1 MAASAQE
8 EPGRPV
14 ERLLVAAGALWIV
27 GAVVSFVGGT
37 LHPHREL
44 PNDHPAVFAE
54 YAASTNWLWVHYL
67 QFAAALTVVAGFL
80 VLYEAMSRRGVVSV
94 LERSGYAAA
103 IATALIFA
111 ANMAVDGIALKRAVD
126 AWAAASDA
134 DKPIRFAAA
143 ETVRWLEWGANSFFQ
158 ILLGLTLILFGLGI
172 ARTGI
177 CWRPAGWLGVLAG
190 IGLVIG
196 GLLTGRDGF
205 AGSPVQSVAQLL
217 FLVMALAVIASA
229 SKGLLSQRARTR
241 AEQAS

>member
-1 MAASAQE
+1 MLTAILKFCYPNCDPLSALERTHMAASAHE

-111 ANMAVDGIALKRAVD
+111 ANMAVDGIA
-126 AWAAASDA
+126 
-134 DKPIRFAAA
+134 F
-143 ETVRWLEWGANSFFQ
+143 ETRCRCVGCRL
-158 ILLGLTLILFGLGI
+158 
-172 ARTGI
+172 R
-177 CWRPAGWLGVLAG
+177 C
-190 IGLVIG
+190 
-196 GLLTGRDGF
+196 
-205 AGSPVQSVAQLL
+205 
-217 FLVMALAVIASA
+217 
-229 SKGLLSQRARTR
+229 
-241 AEQAS
+241 